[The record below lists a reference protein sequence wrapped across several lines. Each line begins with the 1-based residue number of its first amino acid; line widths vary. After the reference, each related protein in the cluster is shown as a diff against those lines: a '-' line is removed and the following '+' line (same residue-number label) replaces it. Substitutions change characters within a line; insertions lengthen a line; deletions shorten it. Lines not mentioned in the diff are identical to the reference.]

1 MTGKSLSRRE
11 GDGLGMGIG
20 REVDWVRVRVSRESV
35 VSELDDAGEG
45 GLYVDEVA
53 VNSWSDDNE
62 TRVG

>member
-1 MTGKSLSRRE
+1 M
-11 GDGLGMGIG
+11 GMGIG